1 MRDLSKTRT
10 DFEHKHKTDAE
21 PWDYSTQAAE
31 GLRHDWVVAQVGR
44 YVKSG
49 KLVLDA
55 GCSLGQLT
63 AHLVGVGLNVCA
75 IDLSATA
82 VRKTQDRLARISL
95 RQGQFAPVVKLGDA
109 RALRFPEASFAVVL
123 CCDGFEGWE
132 LSAEDSMVALN
143 QVSRVLVPGGIA
155 TLTDYLHP
163 RRFAQYVES
172 IRTGPLAVSE
182 VHYFHDR
189 LWFQTN
195 TNF

>member
-1 MRDLSKTRT
+1 M
-10 DFEHKHKTDAE
+10 
-21 PWDYSTQAAE
+21 
-31 GLRHDWVVAQVGR
+31 
-44 YVKSG
+44 
-49 KLVLDA
+49 
-55 GCSLGQLT
+55 
-63 AHLVGVGLNVCA
+63 
-75 IDLSATA
+75 
-82 VRKTQDRLARISL
+82 RKTQDRLARISL

-132 LSAEDSMVALN
+132 LSAEDRMVALN
-143 QVSRVLVPGGIA
+143 EVSRVLVPGGIA
-155 TLTDYLHP
+155 ILTDYLHP

-195 TNF
+195 TNFKFLRKVAWGRRFLGSKKAARAMAKISSLFGPAGSKHLALILIKDAAA